1 CSRRE
6 RERLVIESSID
17 SSDSDGVAMKSK
29 MLYPL
34 ILATFVAAASAAGDA
49 AVECRLRCDGEKTNE
64 TFEACLS
71 NCTKQSKSTIYYP
84 PPPHNVTVVTD
95 VVIDGDKILETTVSW
110 DYIEDQERTGF
121 YLRVSAIGK
130 DCERDFPGYF
140 ISDLKPTS
148 KSQSI
153 PLVHNKQ
160 ELMISHDCTYR
171 VEMHSKPYPYS
182 DPLYT
187 VITEHTVPTCLQGY
201 CACKTGT
208 VPTPVNVTAQPTTDG
223 VFVSWS
229 LPEDK
234 LRLIAAAAIDQS
246 ALANSGESHAA
257 PLTFHFSLM
266 ESFRPPI
273 SFSDPNAFKFR
284 IVPDVEHSVVVSVIN
299 STHFSTLVPAQLKR
313 QDQYKISFFAIDSH
327 FCHSPDAFAVFNTS
341 AVLPSTVK
349 EKSDENV
356 IVSPVVVTAPPSF
369 HPRSQIPAPVEPT
382 PSTVTSILDHRPP
395 FLHLGEWPAFAVYIL
410 LVVGLLSPI
419 CTIVYCVCVKRR
431 KGLVPPR
438 SKLRFQS
445 IALAHSRHS
454 ILESNIL
461 YRRPIEFRTP
471 LTEEDW
477 TIAREEIQVGRV
489 IGEGAFGMVCK
500 GSVNGPKGMPVR
512 VAIKQ
517 LKTNAADEERREFHR
532 EIDMMKKVGRHAN
545 IVTMYGYCLEADF
558 ACMVMEFVPF
568 GDLKHYL
575 QSLRRQLSLAVNSL
589 KSSLCMEHQPTLTN
603 SMTASMID
611 EFGNGGMPPV
621 ELQYLLDPC
630 ELQSFASQVAA
641 GMAHLES
648 LNITHRDLAARNILV
663 GEQKQLKISDFG
675 MSRPGVYIKLS
686 KSVIPLRWL
695 SVEAIRD
702 NVYSTKSDVW
712 AFGVVL
718 WEICTLG
725 GFPYPTVSDTDLLSH
740 LTQGNRLEKPISCSD
755 DIYNIMIMC
764 WSANPNHRPSFAC
777 LADELG
783 SMKSPYVE
791 FLPDASTL
799 PPHDYHGEEA
809 TGEE

>member
-1 CSRRE
+1 MR
-6 RERLVIESSID
+6 SIVMILLLLIG
-17 SSDSDGVAMKSK
+17 SVAR
-29 MLYPL
+29 
-34 ILATFVAAASAAGDA
+34 VAAAATAASEVA
-49 AVECRLRCDGEKTNE
+49 AECRERCDGAKTNE
-64 TFEACLS
+64 AFESCLS
-71 NCTKQSKSTIYYP
+71 NCTKHTKHAVYYP

-95 VVIDGDKILETTVSW
+95 VVIDGDKFLETTVHW
-110 DYIEDQERTGF
+110 NYIEDHERSGF
-121 YLRVSAIGK
+121 YLRVTALGK
-130 DCERDFPGYF
+130 ECERDFPGYS
-140 ISDLKPTS
+140 ISDLKPTA
-148 KSQSI
+148 KSHSI
-153 PLVHNKQ
+153 PLMQSNNQ
-160 ELMISHDCTYR
+160 ALMISHDCTYR

-201 CACKTGT
+201 CACKPGA
-208 VPTPVNVTAQPTTDG
+208 VPSPVNITAHPTSTG
-223 VFVSWS
+223 VLVSWS
-229 LPEDK
+229 MSED
-234 LRLIAAAAIDQS
+234 RLMQIAAAAAAATHSS
-246 ALANSGESHAA
+246 ASSESRVP
-257 PLTFHFSLM
+257 PLTFHFSLL
-266 ESFRPPI
+266 ESFHPPI

-284 IVPDVEHSVVVSVIN
+284 VVNDVVHAMEVNIIN
-299 STHFSTLVPAQLKR
+299 SSHFSTLVPAQLR
-313 QDQYKISFFAIDSH
+313 LNEQYKISFFAIDAH
-327 FCHSPDAFAVFNTS
+327 FCHTPDAIALFNTS
-341 AVLPSTVK
+341 ETLPSVAERGTEIQMVR
-349 EKSDENV
+349 EHPLLLP
-356 IVSPVVVTAPPSF
+356 SPTPTIPF
-369 HPRSQIPAPVEPT
+369 HPRQQIPPPVEPT
-382 PSTVTSILDHRPP
+382 PSSVTSIFDHRPP
-395 FLHLGEWPAFAVYIL
+395 FVHLGEWSAVAVYFVLIL
-410 LVVGLLSPI
+410 ALLSPI
-419 CTIVYCVCVKRR
+419 CTLVYLVCVRRR
-431 KGLVPPR
+431 KRMVAAR

-477 TIAREEIQVGRV
+477 TISREEISVGRV

-500 GSVNGPKGMPVR
+500 GTVNGPKGMPVR

-517 LKTNAADEERREFHR
+517 LKTNAADEERREFNR
-532 EIDMMKKVGRHAN
+532 EIDMMKKVGRHPN
-545 IVTMYGYCLEADF
+545 IVTMYGYCLEANL

-589 KSSLCMEHQPTLTN
+589 KSSLCMEHAPPMAN
-603 SMTASMID
+603 SMTTSIMD
-611 EFGNGGMPPV
+611 DFGAGGMPPV

-695 SVEAIRD
+695 SIEAIRD

-725 GFPYPTVSDTDLLSH
+725 GFPYPTVSDSDLLTH
-740 LTQGNRLEKPISCSD
+740 LTQGHRLEKPISCSD
-755 DIYNIMIMC
+755 DIYNIMIEC
-764 WSANPNHRPSFAC
+764 WSTNPNHRPTFAC

-791 FLPDASTL
+791 FLPDASAL
-799 PPHDYHGEEA
+799 PPHDCPGEEL